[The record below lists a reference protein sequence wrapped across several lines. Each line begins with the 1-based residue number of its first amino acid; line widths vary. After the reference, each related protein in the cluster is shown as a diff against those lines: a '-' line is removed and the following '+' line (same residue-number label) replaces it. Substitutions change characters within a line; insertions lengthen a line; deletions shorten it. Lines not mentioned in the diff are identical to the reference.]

1 MKPLNADAQQ
11 KLRFG
16 SVSKFWEKFAAEKTE
31 KDPKDGLREFLKSLK
46 RGKQ

>member
-16 SVSKFWEKFAAEKTE
+16 SVSKFWEKFAETLAE
-31 KDPKDGLREFLKSLK
+31 PKDDLREFLKSRK
-46 RGKQ
+46 KESK